1 MRQSH
6 LGNRRANRQTIF
18 GQLFNGQKTFITNGI
33 LSDLVIVVAKTY
45 TILGHKGISLL
56 VVEEGMAG
64 FERGRNLEK
73 IGLKGQD
80 TAEMYFSDVEVPAQ
94 NLLGEEGKGFIY
106 LMQQL
111 PQERLV
117 VGALTRTLA
126 ARKSSRTAC
135 HCAFSY
141 ASSAPS

>member
-1 MRQSH
+1 MRTTAIKNAA
-6 LGNRRANRQTIF
+6 GNYV
-18 GQLFNGQKTFITNGI
+18 LNGQKTFITNGI

-80 TAEMYFSDVEVPAQ
+80 TAEMYFSDVEVPAE

-111 PQERLV
+111 AQERLV
-117 VGALTRTLA
+117 VGVLSVAGSEAALDLRGG
-126 ARKSSRTAC
+126 
-135 HCAFSY
+135 
-141 ASSAPS
+141 